1 MKRLLFITLVL
12 CHLTGLATAQTVW
25 RCGPDGRSF
34 SDTPCTEGR
43 ALPLAETRPAEDVA
57 GARARTERDIRL
69 AEQLRRERLAEEAA
83 QRGNGLASLGPVAP
97 AAPKA
102 LQPQAAF
109 KRPQGEARPLQR
121 ALRPAG
127 PAARGTSR
135 AVAPSSRQKTD

>member
-1 MKRLLFITLVL
+1 MKQLLVTLAL
-12 CHLTGLATAQTVW
+12 CNLAGLASAQTVW

-34 SDTPCTEGR
+34 SDTPCAEGR
-43 ALPLAETRPAEDVA
+43 ALAVAETRPAEDLA
-57 GARARTERDIRL
+57 AARARAEHEIRL

-83 QRGNGLASLGPVAP
+83 QRGSGLASLGPVAADTKRP
-97 AAPKA
+97 P
-102 LQPQAAF
+102 LRQATGF
-109 KRPQGEARPLQR
+109 KRPSKEAQLRPQ

>member
-1 MKRLLFITLVL
+1 MKRVLFTLVL
-12 CHLTGLATAQTVW
+12 CHLTGLAAAQTVW

-43 ALPLAETRPAEDVA
+43 ALPVAETRPAEDVA
-57 GARARTERDIRL
+57 VARARAEREIRL
-69 AEQLRRERLAEEAA
+69 AEQLRRERLAEGAT
-83 QRGNGLASLGPVAP
+83 QRGNGLASLGPVAA
-97 AAPKA
+97 AAP
-102 LQPQAAF
+102 QPMRPTAGF
-109 KRPQGEARPLQR
+109 KRPQGEARSPQR